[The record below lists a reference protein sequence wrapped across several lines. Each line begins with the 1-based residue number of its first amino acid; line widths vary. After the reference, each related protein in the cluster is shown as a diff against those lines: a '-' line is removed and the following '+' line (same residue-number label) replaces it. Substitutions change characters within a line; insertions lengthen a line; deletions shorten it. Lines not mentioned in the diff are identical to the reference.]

1 MKLKMAADRVLK
13 RFWRENR
20 KEDALRTNPKLA
32 QSNRIYNEEA
42 KSNAVDKI

>member
-20 KEDALRTNPKLA
+20 KEDAIKEQIGSISAVRKLGRVL
-32 QSNRIYNEEA
+32 QPWSQ
-42 KSNAVDKI
+42 